1 MKRIT
6 NQILENKITYA
17 NETLNTNI
25 ENRSYNGYEHLTLN
39 TENVFVGTKRE
50 CVEFLTGLVQFQLL
64 SR

>member
-6 NQILENKITYA
+6 SQILEDKITYA

-39 TENVFVGTKRE
+39 TENIFVGTKRE

-64 SR
+64 NA